1 MPLNVNSPREV
12 HDLLCR
18 FAQEVLKSG
27 TAGEEILGRYIGEIM
42 GLGPGA
48 LLLEWPGGVPVPPHA
63 TDRGAFAE
71 DI

>member
-1 MPLNVNSPREV
+1 MPLNVDSPREV

-18 FAQEVLKSG
+18 FAQEVLNSG
-27 TAGEEILGRYIGEIM
+27 TADDEILGQYIGEVM

-48 LLLEWPGGVPVPPHA
+48 LFLEWPEGVPVPPQV
-63 TDRGAFAE
+63 TDRGAFDG